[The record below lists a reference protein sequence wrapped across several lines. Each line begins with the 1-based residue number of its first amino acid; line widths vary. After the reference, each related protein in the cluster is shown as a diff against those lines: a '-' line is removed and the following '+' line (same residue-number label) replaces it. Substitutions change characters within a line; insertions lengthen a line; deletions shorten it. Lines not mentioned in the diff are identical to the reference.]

1 MNQLACFPSWVVASL
16 LALAVP
22 VEGIFGSLTRSK
34 GFEEPLPLPEYR
46 LSLRYQQCIDDLKAS
61 DTDGDLKVSSDEF
74 VGFISTRSKGA
85 IDVGGYPD
93 LPFSLISNYVYG
105 ACYCS
110 VFTGESGCCV
120 GANAGISLDIEQYP
134 EIEVNLVTLCRNI
147 NAAIGIE
154 TATPSPTMSPEPPSA
169 KPVEPATPAPSPSPT
184 VAPIAPTPVP
194 TASPTPEPT
203 AAPVDPTPSP
213 TVTSS
218 DVPTTAPVDATPSP
232 TADPTANPTT
242 DPTASPTVSPTASP
256 TAKPTVKPT
265 ASPTAKPT
273 AEPTPAPTEKP
284 TLAPVPATSNP
295 TETPPDLVCLMF
307 QYGVESADGF
317 SAEDIEL
324 GTNNTIKSD
333 LIDATRD
340 IVISVLNSTS
350 VEGKNLRTNKPSGW
364 KPSKDKDLLGVI
376 QIHGSGYEHRRR
388 TAFVATETTIHD
400 RRLEFYSDAFPPT
413 ITDVFDNPFCAAA
426 SDGIT
431 KCSIID
437 TTVCVV
443 LEEGEDPA
451 QVRARLVG
459 GISGAFRD
467 GRFENLLQ

>member
-1 MNQLACFPSWVVASL
+1 MNQLALFPLWAVASI

-61 DTDGDLKVSSDEF
+61 DTNGDLKVSSDEY
-74 VGFISTRSKGA
+74 VGFISTRSDGA
-85 IDVGGYPD
+85 IDVGEYPD

-147 NAAIGIE
+147 DAAIGIE
-154 TATPSPTMSPEPPSA
+154 TTTPSPTISPEPPSA

-184 VAPIAPTPVP
+184 AAPIAPTPVP
-194 TASPTPEPT
+194 TAEPTLVPTP
-203 AAPVDPTPSP
+203 APVDPTPVP

-218 DVPTTAPVDATPSP
+218 VVPTAAPVDATPSP
-232 TADPTANPTT
+232 TADPTANPTI
-242 DPTASPTVSPTASP
+242 DPTASP
-256 TAKPTVKPT
+256 TAKPTT
-265 ASPTAKPT
+265 
-273 AEPTPAPTEKP
+273 EPTPAPTEEPTAKPTATPTAKP
-284 TLAPVPATSNP
+284 TLAPVAATSNP

-340 IVISVLNSTS
+340 IVISVLNSTV
-350 VEGKNLRTNKPSGW
+350 VEGKNLRTNKPAGW

-376 QIHGSGYEHRRR
+376 QIHGSGYDSRRR
-388 TAFVATETTIHD
+388 TAFVPTETTIQN

-413 ITDVFDNPFCAAA
+413 ITDVFDNPFCGAA
-426 SDGIT
+426 SDGVT

-437 TTVCVV
+437 TTVCLV
-443 LEEGEDPA
+443 LEEGDDPT

-459 GISGAFRD
+459 GISGAFQD